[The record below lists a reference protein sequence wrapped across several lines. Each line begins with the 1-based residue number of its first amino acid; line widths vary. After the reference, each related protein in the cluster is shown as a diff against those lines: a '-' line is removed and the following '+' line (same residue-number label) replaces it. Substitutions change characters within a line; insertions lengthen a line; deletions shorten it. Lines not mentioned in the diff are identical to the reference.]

1 MARPRRALVLAGAA
15 LAAVPAVAAAAPTA
29 PVISAQPEVVSGA
42 NRQITWSSA
51 AFDPLS
57 SGQQYVL
64 TATPSTG
71 TTQTQTLGAG
81 VTQATINLAN
91 GVTYNVTVTAS
102 DIPCQDAA
110 PVDPCVLTGDETN
123 RVGTASNTVTFRVDN
138 TAPTAA
144 LSINGGAAWTNDEAV
159 LTGLTAT
166 DGPAPGTA
174 MRMLLGESAGAVA
187 CGVPLSCGVPF
198 AANAPFTLTG
208 ADGLKTVHARVV
220 DALGNQSGVVSDT
233 IGLDTTRPEMWGS
246 TDDGK
251 LHVDA
256 GSVISFITKQADD
269 IGGSGMVESSIRWT
283 FCAGC
288 ATGATGRSPSKRFDT
303 VGDYQIT
310 VWGKDVAGNE
320 GSDTFTLHVEPPT
333 PGSTGGS
340 SGGGGTTAGGSG
352 GGGGGTTTTGGGAT
366 TGRVVQ
372 SARLLGTARVGQRMR
387 VQVRVAKTTKV
398 RVAILQ
404 RRGTRTVLLRGFPAR
419 TVVANRNVVLTLP
432 APTKAGVRIL
442 RITAAGQTRTL
453 TITVRK

>member
-15 LAAVPAVAAAAPTA
+15 LAAVPAAASAAPTA
-29 PVISAQPEVVSGA
+29 PVIAAQPEVVSGA
-42 NRQITWSSA
+42 TRQISWSPA
-51 AFDPLS
+51 TFDALS
-57 SGQQYVL
+57 SGQKLVL
-64 TATPSTG
+64 AVTRAGSP
-71 TTQTQTLGAG
+71 TQTTELASGATG
-81 VTQATINLAN
+81 AN
-91 GVTYNVTVTAS
+91 VALVDGASYSVSVTAS
-102 DIPCQDAA
+102 QIPCAVPNA
-110 PVDPCVLTGDETN
+110 TDPLVCDTPGPEET
-123 RVGTASNTVTFRVDN
+123 TASNTVTFRVDN
-138 TAPTAA
+138 TAPTAS

-208 ADGLKTVHARVV
+208 ADGQKTVYARVV
-220 DALGNQSGVVSDT
+220 DALGNQSGVVSDV
-233 IGLDTTRPEMWGS
+233 IGLDTARPEMWGS
-246 TDDGK
+246 TDDNK

-256 GSVISFITKQADD
+256 GTVVAFVTKQADD
-269 IGGSGMVESSIRWT
+269 VGGSGIVESSIRWT

-288 ATGATGRSPSKRFDT
+288 ATGATGRSPSKRFDA

-320 GSDTFTLHVEPPT
+320 GSDTFVLHVEPPT
-333 PGSTGGS
+333 PASGGTA
-340 SGGGGTTAGGSG
+340 GGGTTAGGS

-366 TGRVVQ
+366 TTRVVQ
-372 SARLLGTARVGQRMR
+372 SARLLGTARVGKRLR
-387 VQVRVAKTTKV
+387 VQVRVGKTTKV

-404 RRGTRTVLLRGFPAR
+404 RRGTRTVLLRAFPAR
-419 TVVANRNVVLTLP
+419 TVVARRNVVLTLP
-432 APTKAGVRIL
+432 APTTAGVRIL